1 MAKRSEKKDMRV
13 SMTEV
18 AGKVETA
25 PCTELSMGDGLPV
38 IQVKNRLTMKE
49 AMEFVSYV
57 YSMAANEETGEYTP
71 EVEDFATRLYTIV
84 CWGNVKEPKTA
95 DEAWNLVYSTN
106 LYDRVLDCIDH
117 DQYDILVWAIDRKIQ
132 FFKGRMEAACA
143 SEVRALMTKMDEVM
157 ESGARMLSELDSQET
172 LDAISNMTKLS
183 ETNEHPEKAD
193 NLVPFRK

>member
-1 MAKRSEKKDMRV
+1 MAKRSTKKDTRI
-13 SMTEV
+13 SMAEV
-18 AGKVETA
+18 VGKVEPA
-25 PCTELSMGDGLPV
+25 QCTELSMGDGFPV
-38 IQVKNRLTMKE
+38 IQVKNRLTMQE

-57 YSMAANEETGEYTP
+57 CSLVTNEETGEYTP
-71 EVEDFATRLYTIV
+71 EVEDFANRLYTIV
-84 CWGNVKEPKTA
+84 CWGGVKEPKTA

-157 ESGARMLSELDSQET
+157 ESGARMLSELDNRET
-172 LDAISNMTKLS
+172 LNAISDMAKLS
-183 ETNEHPEKAD
+183 EANEHPKKAD
-193 NLVPFRK
+193 NLIPFGK

>member
-1 MAKRSEKKDMRV
+1 MEKRSVKRDMRI
-13 SMTEV
+13 SMAEV
-18 AGKVETA
+18 IGKVEPA
-25 PCTELSMGDGLPV
+25 QKTELSMGDGLPV
-38 IQVKNRLTMKE
+38 VQVKNRLTMQE
-49 AMEFVSYV
+49 AMDFASYV
-57 YSMAANEETGEYTP
+57 YSLVANEETGEYTP
-71 EVEDFATRLYTIV
+71 EVEDFAIRLYTIV
-84 CWGNVKEPKTA
+84 CWGDVKDPKTA
-95 DEAWNLVYSTN
+95 AESWSLVYSTD

-117 DQYDILVWAIDRKIQ
+117 DQYDMLLVAIDKKIQ

-143 SEVRALMTKMDEVM
+143 SEVRSLMAKMDEVM